1 MCVLSSCLKMKS
13 SQFSLTWKVSEQA
26 QKACEAE
33 VRRAERARTRAAPG
47 RAGEARGGRTLPER
61 RFLAE
66 GRFRLEPAGLDS
78 PAWPLGTQSDSTRGE
93 TGSMLSLNS
102 TEVQSYNI
110 WDFSITL
117 TSIRFFFS
125 FFYFLF
131 FLLSSNFFSS
141 MI

>member
-1 MCVLSSCLKMKS
+1 M
-13 SQFSLTWKVSEQA
+13 
-26 QKACEAE
+26 
-33 VRRAERARTRAAPG
+33 RAAPG

-61 RFLAE
+61 RFLE
-66 GRFRLEPAGLDS
+66 EWRFRLEPAGLDS
-78 PAWPLGTQSDSTRGE
+78 PVWPLGAESDSTRGE

-125 FFYFLF
+125 FFC
-131 FLLSSNFFSS
+131 FLLSSNFFLL
-141 MI
+141 

>member
-1 MCVLSSCLKMKS
+1 M
-13 SQFSLTWKVSEQA
+13 
-26 QKACEAE
+26 
-33 VRRAERARTRAAPG
+33 RRAESAHARGSRAGG

-78 PAWPLGTQSDSTRGE
+78 PVWPLGTESDSTRGE

-117 TSIRFFFS
+117 TSIRFFFP
-125 FFYFLF
+125 FFIFYFF
-131 FLLSSNFFSS
+131 AFL
-141 MI
+141 